1 MSPRHTTIALRL
13 HRETIEGIAAH
24 VVGDDHR
31 RRLASG
37 YVLCRSSR
45 IFRAPNGSF
54 TGRFAYRHH
63 GDRRSI
69 VETVPGLSVI
79 AEVPAAELKAG
90 WLRLEVVAIED
101 GPG

>member
-1 MSPRHTTIALRL
+1 MSPRVRL
-13 HRETIEGIAAH
+13 HVETIEQIAAH

-45 IFRAPNGSF
+45 LFRAPNGSF

-69 VETVPGLSVI
+69 VETVPGLSVL
-79 AEVPAAELKAG
+79 AEVSTAELKAG

>member
-54 TGRFAYRHH
+54 TGRFAYRHR

-79 AEVPAAELKAG
+79 AEVPPAELKAG
-90 WLRLEVVAIED
+90 WLRLEVVALSE
-101 GPG
+101 PPR